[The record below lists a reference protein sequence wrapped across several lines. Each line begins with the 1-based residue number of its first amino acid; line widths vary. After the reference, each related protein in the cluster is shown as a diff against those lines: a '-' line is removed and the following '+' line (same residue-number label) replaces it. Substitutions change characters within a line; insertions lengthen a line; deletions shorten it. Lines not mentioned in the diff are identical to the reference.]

1 MTIPEGGPY
10 SPGMHTVIRTLA
22 VLTVVSWILVAG
34 LFARVPVTH
43 DTAAPS
49 PARFVP
55 GRELPAGW
63 SARIL
68 ESARDVFPGSPRAE
82 AESVLPLVERYAKR
96 FGVDPLTVLAV
107 IQVESQFDP
116 NATSSAGAVGLMQL
130 QPETARELA
139 AEIGL
144 QWTGDDLLVDPDV
157 NVMLGTYYLRQL
169 LDRFGDQDAALAAY
183 CSGPSLVE
191 SRRDTLASLPLRYSD
206 RVWDVLTALQAKAA
220 I

>member
-1 MTIPEGGPY
+1 MR
-10 SPGMHTVIRTLA
+10 MVIRSLA
-22 VLTVVSWILVAG
+22 ALTVVSWILVAG
-34 LFARVPVTH
+34 LFARVPAGPDAVL
-43 DTAAPS
+43 PMS
-49 PARFVP
+49 ARSLP
-55 GRELPAGW
+55 GRALPAGW
-63 SARIL
+63 SSRIL
-68 ESARDVFPGSPRAE
+68 ESARDVFPGSPRGE

-116 NATSSAGAVGLMQL
+116 SATSSAGAVGLMQL

-139 AEIGL
+139 AELGL
-144 QWTGDDLLVDPDV
+144 QWTGDELLVDPDV

-169 LDRFGDQDAALAAY
+169 RDRFGDQDAALAAY

-191 SRRDTLASLPLRYSD
+191 SRRDALASLPLRYSD

-220 I
+220 S